1 LDVDLA
7 DELGGETI
15 AAIRRARLDHLVIFF
30 RGQDLPPARFLALA
44 RRFGEPVE
52 YPFVTGV
59 DGFPPI
65 TPVIKLEHERVNFGG
80 LWHSDT
86 AYLEIPPMGTMLI
99 AREVPPHGGD
109 TIFANM
115 YLAYEALPLISIA
128 APILAKK
135 SRCEGGR
142 EVTGVQ
148 ARGGSRSAIGW

>member
-1 LDVDLA
+1 
-7 DELGGETI
+7 
-15 AAIRRARLDHLVIFF
+15 
-30 RGQDLPPARFLALA
+30 
-44 RRFGEPVE
+44 
-52 YPFVTGV
+52 
-59 DGFPPI
+59 
-65 TPVIKLEHERVNFGG
+65 
-80 LWHSDT
+80 
-86 AYLEIPPMGTMLI
+86 MGTMLI